1 MAGVGFAIAG
11 SVLAAGGLVNSF
23 VQAGKQNKLRREA
36 EDQAAESLEAAR
48 KILGV
53 NKLEGLSAPLRVY
66 EEARQGV
73 RQTSANVIDAARQ
86 GEARGVGSVAQ
97 QTLNASQNA
106 ERQISA
112 TQEQEIL
119 RLQELAAREDSR
131 LQSGLANLEMMGVAG
146 AQQAARDAQM
156 SQMKAVSEGFE
167 GLTKLGKTVVDY
179 KNELI
184 PLFKRQKTNP
194 TEIADFSSFGMDAMS
209 SLNMPAL
216 GMSNVQNFQQFL
228 NPAIPMNTNIAGP
241 TDIYNPANYS
251 NPLTQ

>member
-11 SVLAAGGLVNSF
+11 TVLAAGGLANSF
-23 VQAGKQNKLRREA
+23 VQARKQNKLRREA

-86 GEARGVGSVAQ
+86 GEARGVGAVAQ

-156 SQMKAVSEGFE
+156 SEMKAVSEGFE
-167 GLTKLGKTVVDY
+167 GLAKLGKTVVDY

>member
-1 MAGVGFAIAG
+1 MAGIGFAIAG
-11 SVLAAGGLVNSF
+11 TVLAAGGLANSF

-73 RQTSANVIDAARQ
+73 RQTGANVIDAARQ
-86 GEARGVGSVAQ
+86 GEARGVGAVAQ

-156 SQMKAVSEGFE
+156 SEMKAVSEGFE
-167 GLTKLGKTVVDY
+167 GLAKLGKTVVDY

>member
-1 MAGVGFAIAG
+1 MAGIGFAIAG
-11 SVLAAGGLVNSF
+11 TVLAAGGLANSF

-167 GLTKLGKTVVDY
+167 GVAKLGKTVVDY

>member
-11 SVLAAGGLVNSF
+11 TVLAAGGLANSF
-23 VQAGKQNKLRREA
+23 MQARKQNKLRREA

-156 SQMKAVSEGFE
+156 SEMKAVSEGFE
-167 GLTKLGKTVVDY
+167 GLAKLGKTVVDY

>member
-11 SVLAAGGLVNSF
+11 TVLAAGGLANSF

-156 SQMKAVSEGFE
+156 SEMKAVSEGFE
-167 GLTKLGKTVVDY
+167 GLAKLGKTVVDY

>member
-1 MAGVGFAIAG
+1 MAGIGFAIAG
-11 SVLAAGGLVNSF
+11 TVLAAGGLANSF

-228 NPAIPMNTNIAGP
+228 NPSIPMNTNIAGP